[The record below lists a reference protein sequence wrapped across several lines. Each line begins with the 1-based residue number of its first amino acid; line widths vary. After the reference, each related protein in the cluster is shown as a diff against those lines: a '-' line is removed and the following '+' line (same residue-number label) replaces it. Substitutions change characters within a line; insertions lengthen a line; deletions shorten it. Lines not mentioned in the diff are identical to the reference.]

1 MEKQYNH
8 CWVKDIMKKNSKIIY
23 FCFAMVIFFINC
35 LIYVMAAEKKHK
47 KADSLL
53 DQQIVTAESNQI
65 NCYESPKYLVIA
77 KEVQGR
83 TGTDFLIKYK
93 SRPDEKLSC
102 NYIFGNNDFEIKNEW
117 AEYFAGLKDDL
128 LILDSTTG
136 PGPSGLII
144 WDLKKRKKV
153 YEGSWS
159 DPEESKNDSLVY
171 WMETGEATDNNCPEL
186 KNWESHGL
194 GAAIE
199 TKVILNLSNFKITK
213 TQETRCSPRQ

>member
-1 MEKQYNH
+1 MR
-8 CWVKDIMKKNSKIIY
+8 ITSKNSY
-23 FCFAMVIFFINC
+23 FRFAMVIFFITYPIC
-35 LIYVMAAEKKHK
+35 IMAAEKEHIKRRILFDK
-47 KADSLL
+47 
-53 DQQIVTAESNQI
+53 QIVTAESIQI

-83 TGTDFLIKYK
+83 AGTDFLIKYK
-93 SRPDEKLSC
+93 SNLDEKLSC
-102 NYIFGNNDFEIKNEW
+102 NYIFRNNDFEIKNEW

-159 DPEESKNDSLVY
+159 DPQETKNDSLVY
-171 WMETGEATDNNCPEL
+171 WVETGEATDNNCPEL
-186 KNWESHGL
+186 KNWKAHGL

-199 TKVILNLSNFKITK
+199 TKVILNLSNFKISK
-213 TQETRCSPRQ
+213 TQERRCSPRQ